1 MYEGHDIEQQC
12 WWVSWSLV
20 QDGWVVGGRIAIL
33 WHQLTW
39 IHNNYRCLN
48 IDHGIIMST
57 NDYEP
62 PPYCAN
68 MIGNGQLPC
77 KFKNIKE
84 NYWVFNQSTNVSS
97 CEVAF

>member
-1 MYEGHDIEQQC
+1 
-12 WWVSWSLV
+12 
-20 QDGWVVGGRIAIL
+20 
-33 WHQLTW
+33 
-39 IHNNYRCLN
+39 
-48 IDHGIIMST
+48 MST

-68 MIGNGQLPC
+68 LIGNGQLPC

-84 NYWVFNQSTNVSS
+84 NYWVFNQSTNVSL